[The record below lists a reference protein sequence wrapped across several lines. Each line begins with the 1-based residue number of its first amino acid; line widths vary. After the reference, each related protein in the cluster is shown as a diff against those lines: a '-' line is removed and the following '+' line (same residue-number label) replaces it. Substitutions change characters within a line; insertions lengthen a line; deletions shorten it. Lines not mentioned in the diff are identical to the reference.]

1 MKEMKKSISLV
12 VFFIFLIMAF
22 LPLTQI
28 GLSEAGQVEANVT
41 INVITTENNNE
52 IILEYSIPTYNIETI
67 ILNRRPYQLYTLNDE
82 SNSLI
87 KGFPDLPTVCRSI
100 IIPDDKQM
108 SVEILDIEF
117 VEYNNINIV
126 PSKGEISRIY
136 NPDVIAYSFDGIY
149 RQNVWY
155 PQQNVELYNPYVM
168 SICNEGF

>member
-28 GLSEAGQVEANVT
+28 GLSEAGQIEANVT

-87 KGFPDLPTVCRSI
+87 V
-100 IIPDDKQM
+100 
-108 SVEILDIEF
+108 F
-117 VEYNNINIV
+117 V
-126 PSKGEISRIY
+126 
-136 NPDVIAYSFDGIY
+136 
-149 RQNVWY
+149 
-155 PQQNVELYNPYVM
+155 
-168 SICNEGF
+168 